1 MDPAE
6 FLQAWDVEA
15 VEAER
20 DEEEVAAQTT
30 VVPVHGSKNGS
41 GEGASTL
48 DPLALWNY
56 GQKTLTP
63 YGIKDSR
70 STLEPYGIIVDETTQ
85 GFESPLDPNGGGAS
99 PLFDG
104 GAKGSETTAGPD
116 SEGPGSNS
124 TIPAYGAGVKGS
136 ETTVDPYEGGVKG
149 SEYPVTSDDGGVKGS
164 ESTDAPYVGGVK
176 SSEITTGYM
185 LTPYGVKGSG
195 STSASFGGTTAVP
208 SLAPYGVN
216 DLVSTAATSLAPDGG
231 VKGSGP
237 TPASTIAPSIGKAAG
252 TNASISFGPDEGV
265 KGLKTTAS
273 PTLAP
278 YGVRSTSGP
287 VAPSLAPSTECSA
300 STRAPCQALVSSV
313 LSSCSPLVSP
323 DQYLVSCE
331 RELCQGPADPQE
343 VVCQWVGEYATTC
356 REEGLCLEW
365 REALGCPTSS
375 CPPNTHYEECG
386 PGCEATCGQATCGA
400 GQGQEPACYCDQD
413 MVRMAPCIPGLTLLS
428 EGAAAE

>member
-20 DEEEVAAQTT
+20 EEEKVAAGTT
-30 VVPVHGSKNGS
+30 VVPVYGSKNDS

-56 GQKTLTP
+56 GQNTLAP
-63 YGIKDSR
+63 YGIGDSG
-70 STLEPYGIIVDETTQ
+70 STLEPYGIIVDKTTQ
-85 GFESPLDPNGGGAS
+85 GLESTLDPYGGGAL
-99 PLFDG
+99 PLYGG
-104 GAKGSETTAGPD
+104 GAKGSKTTAGP
-116 SEGPGSNS
+116 EGLGSNS
-124 TIPAYGAGVKGS
+124 TIPANGAGVKGS
-136 ETTVDPYEGGVKG
+136 ETTVDPYGGGVKG
-149 SEYPVTSDDGGVKGS
+149 SEYPVTSDDGGLKGS
-164 ESTDAPYVGGVK
+164 EPTEASYVGGVK
-176 SSEITTGYM
+176 IPETTTGYM

-195 STSASFGGTTAVP
+195 STSASYGATTSVP
-208 SLAPYGVN
+208 SLFSG
-216 DLVSTAATSLAPDGG
+216 LVSTAATSLAPDGG
-231 VKGSGP
+231 GKGSGP
-237 TPASTIAPSIGKAAG
+237 TYASTIAPSTGKG
-252 TNASISFGPDEGV
+252 TNTSISLGPDEGV
-265 KGLKTTAS
+265 KGLKTTIS

-287 VAPSLAPSTECSA
+287 VAPSLAPSTKCSA

-323 DQYLVSCE
+323 NQYMVSCE

-343 VVCQWVGEYATTC
+343 VVCQWAGEYATTC
-356 REEGLCLEW
+356 RQEGLCLEW

-413 MVRMAPCIPGLTLLS
+413 MVPMASCIPGLTLLS
-428 EGAAAE
+428 EGAAAG